1 MTADRAVEAVPA
13 SAAAGGEEAR
23 LDTVVRALA
32 VAFLA
37 CVAVSWKLWISSRL
51 YPLVPLAGIVPP
63 FPFPL
68 DCLVLAALAGLLVC
82 VAVWP
87 RSRIPVASVVALV
100 AVLFAQDRSRLWP
113 SFYEFFMLMLIVLS
127 RRPAGGEAEAARV
140 LAGLRFV
147 MAAVYV
153 WGGVQKLT
161 PHFFGEMFPWFIDP
175 LTSLLPFEVPY
186 VPVFGATAAVCE
198 ILFGVG
204 LLTSRFRAVAIGE
217 ALAMHALI
225 LVCIGPVRNDWN
237 DAAWVWSLATAA
249 LVWLLFRKAPPFS
262 FATMFAAPPPWNVP
276 QAAAVVLVGILPVLD
291 NVNRWDSALSFNI
304 YTGNV
309 NQALVLLPPD
319 AVGGLPAEL
328 ATHVAIRGEWA
339 VLDVTAWSMRQ
350 FHGGTYPAKQ
360 VFRAVRDLVCHR
372 LPSRTV
378 RLVIVEKAGWG
389 FPKSTHV
396 EACGQH

>member
-1 MTADRAVEAVPA
+1 VTVGGEGPSTPPA
-13 SAAAGGEEAR
+13 EAAGSEGAR
-23 LDTVVRALA
+23 LDIVVRALA

-37 CVAVSWKLWISSRL
+37 CLAVSWKLWISTRL
-51 YPLVPLAGIVPP
+51 YPLVPLAGVVPP

-68 DCLVLAALAGLLVC
+68 DFIVLVALVGLLVG
-82 VAVWP
+82 VVVRP
-87 RSRIPVASVVALV
+87 RARLPVALVVGLV

-113 SFYEFFMLMLIVLS
+113 SFYEFFLLFLILLS
-127 RRPAGGEAEAARV
+127 RRRDGGEAEAARV

-153 WGGVQKLT
+153 WGGVQKVT
-161 PHFFGEMFPWFIDP
+161 PHFFHEEFPWFIRP

-186 VPVFGATAAVCE
+186 LPVLGATAAVCE
-198 ILFGVG
+198 ILFGIG
-204 LLTSRFRAVAIGE
+204 LLTRRFRGVALGE

-225 LVCIGPVRNDWN
+225 LVCIGPVRSDWN

-262 FATMFAAPPPWNVP
+262 FTTMFAAPPRWNVP
-276 QAAAVVLVGILPVLD
+276 QAAAVVLVGILPALD
-291 NVNRWDSALSFNI
+291 NLNRWDSALSFNV

-309 NQALVLLPPD
+309 NHAFVLMPPD
-319 AVGGLPAEL
+319 AVAGLPAEV
-328 ATHVAIRGEWA
+328 APHVSVRGEWA
-339 VLDVTAWSMRQ
+339 VLDVTAWSMRE
-350 FHGGTYPAKQ
+350 FHGGAYPGKP
-360 VFRAVRDLVCHR
+360 VFRAVRDLVCR
-372 LPSRTV
+372 LLPSRTV

-396 EACGQH
+396 EACGQR